1 MSPMPPLAAGH
12 SLPLLAVENLA
23 VAYDD
28 VPAVAGIS
36 FEVHEGEVVAI
47 IGSNGAGKTTT
58 LNALAGLVRSRT
70 GTVTFAG
77 ERIERAPAHDIHA
90 RGLVLIPEEQQT
102 FPAMTVWDNLL
113 MGGFARRNRSGLDER
128 IEECLALFPRLRER
142 RRQLAGSLSGGEQ
155 RMLAIARALAGQPRI
170 LLLDEPSIGLAPR
183 IVDDLFDV
191 LGRLRVRGLT
201 CLLVEQNA
209 VQALQFADRAYVMET
224 GRIVHQGPAE
234 MLRGDPQV
242 ASLYLGTGGPDG
254 PGAPG
259 HDEPSG
265 PDAPGGSDYGAP

>member
-1 MSPMPPLAAGH
+1 M
-12 SLPLLAVENLA
+12 
-23 VAYDD
+23 
-28 VPAVAGIS
+28 PAVAGIS
-36 FEVHEGEVVAI
+36 FEVHEGETVAI

-58 LNALAGLVRSRT
+58 LNALAGLVHARA
-70 GTVTFAG
+70 GTVTLAG
-77 ERIERAPAHDIHA
+77 ERIESAPAHAVHA

-113 MGGFARRNRSGLDER
+113 MGGFARRNRPGLGRRVDESL
-128 IEECLALFPRLRER
+128 ELFPRLRER

-155 RMLAIARALAGQPRI
+155 RMLAIARALIGQPRI

-183 IVDDLFDV
+183 VVDDLFDV
-191 LGRLRVRGLT
+191 LGGLRGRGLT

-224 GRIVHQGPAE
+224 GRIVHQGPSA

-242 ASLYLGTGGPDG
+242 ASLYLGTVGTSVPGG
-254 PGAPG
+254 PGAPDVRGGAG
-259 HDEPSG
+259 H
-265 PDAPGGSDYGAP
+265 GAP

>member
-1 MSPMPPLAAGH
+1 MA
-12 SLPLLAVENLA
+12 LLTVEDLT

-28 VPAVAGIS
+28 VRAVAGIS
-36 FEVHEGEVVAI
+36 FEVREGEAVAI

-77 ERIERAPAHDIHA
+77 ERIERAPAYAVHA

-102 FPAMTVWDNLL
+102 FPVMTVWDNLL
-113 MGGFARRNRSGLDER
+113 MGGFARRNRPGLDGR
-128 IEECLALFPRLRER
+128 IEECLELFPRLRER

-155 RMLAIARALAGQPRI
+155 RMLAIVRALVGQPRI

-183 IVDDLFDV
+183 VVDDLFDV
-191 LGRLRVRGLT
+191 LGRLRARGLT

-209 VQALQFADRAYVMET
+209 VQALQFADRAYVLET
-224 GRIVHQGPAE
+224 GRIVHQGPTE
-234 MLRGDPQV
+234 MLLGDPQV
-242 ASLYLGTGGPDG
+242 ASLYLGTGGAGG
-254 PGAPG
+254 PGRSG
-259 HDEPSG
+259 GLGGPSG
-265 PDAPGGSDYGAP
+265 PDGQGGSGEK